1 MGFLVVRQLK
11 KNLYFVCVLPYTNK
25 GVQIC
30 SELLSPPPPKLPK
43 FFKVI
48 LFVSN
53 RSWIFGKKI
62 REEKRKLSG
71 NIAKKIF
78 CATVPEKLALNILS

>member
-30 SELLSPPPPKLPK
+30 SELLSPPPPQVTEIFQGYFICFQQKLD
-43 FFKVI
+43 F
-48 LFVSN
+48 
-53 RSWIFGKKI
+53 
-62 REEKRKLSG
+62 REK
-71 NIAKKIF
+71 N
-78 CATVPEKLALNILS
+78 